1 MCGIFNSIKTAGAD
15 FMCIKSIRI
24 SPDEVHF
31 EFARASGPGGQNVNK
46 VATAVQLRFDVR
58 NSKSLKPEIRDRLL
72 RIAGNR
78 INSSGELIIVA
89 KRFRTQQRNREDA
102 MQRLLRLIET
112 ASIPPKIRHK
122 SHPSA
127 ASKFK
132 RLDNKKRRSSLKK
145 LRSRVSSD
153 E

>member
-1 MCGIFNSIKTAGAD
+1 MCVKFIA
-15 FMCIKSIRI
+15 I

-31 EFARASGPGGQNVNK
+31 EFIKASGPGGQNVNK

-58 NSKSLKPEIRDRLL
+58 NSKSLKPEIRERLL
-72 RIAGNR
+72 RLAGKR
-78 INSSGELIIVA
+78 VNSSEELIIVA

-102 MQRLLRLIET
+102 MQRLLRLIEK
-112 ASIPPKIRHK
+112 ASIPPKMRRK
-122 SHPSA
+122 SRPSA
-127 ASKFK
+127 ASKLK
-132 RLDNKKRRSSLKK
+132 RLDDKRRRSDLKK